1 MPVSITTF
9 GPKIGLHV
17 YRSTCVQ
24 KVHVFFR
31 LRCTVEEREEKTKV
45 SILSCYVIAI
55 IIPVNYKVLQI
66 AKFTRDND

>member
-45 SILSCYVIAI
+45 FKY
-55 IIPVNYKVLQI
+55 
-66 AKFTRDND
+66 